1 MTSPIGLRAL
11 RALAV
16 LAVVAMALD
25 LPLRPAAPVAPWVA
39 LDVSASWRT
48 QDSSAWGAALRVVD
62 SARAAGADTL
72 LLLGDSVRADAP
84 PAIPADRASRVAPLV
99 NAAVALGRPVIL
111 VTDGRIA
118 DPERLAQLPAGSAV
132 RVIEMAAPRDAAI
145 ASLVAPGG
153 ALGGDTIGVDII
165 VRAGAAG
172 SGTRALT
179 LRLSERV
186 VETVTIPALEAYA
199 EHAVSISVGVPAVDG
214 ATMLTA
220 SLESAAEDRVPAN
233 DSAESPLLISG
244 AIAAVF
250 VSTSP
255 DQDARYLLGA
265 LRSTR
270 RGPVQGFW
278 RVAPGEWRTDGAMR
292 PVSEASV
299 RDALGTAPM
308 AVLHGDTALFGSPR
322 TLTTGRLVLV
332 APPPPGEDQ
341 YPVGAGESPIV
352 AALAGIPWDSLP
364 PLDVAASREEGF
376 AAVRSRRARRFDE
389 RVVVRLVDGPRRIA
403 LVPAAGFGRWRLRGG
418 RSAEAFDALWG
429 SLFDWVGAERASDEG
444 VDPRPAR
451 DASEL
456 VPRRPT
462 VADGPVGAGRQ
473 MASAPRAG
481 TAWWLAVIAVLA
493 LCAEWIWRRRV
504 GLR

>member
-179 LRLSERV
+179 LRLRDRKSV
-186 VETVTIPALEAYA
+186 V
-199 EHAVSISVGVPAVDG
+199 
-214 ATMLTA
+214 
-220 SLESAAEDRVPAN
+220 
-233 DSAESPLLISG
+233 
-244 AIAAVF
+244 
-250 VSTSP
+250 
-255 DQDARYLLGA
+255 
-265 LRSTR
+265 
-270 RGPVQGFW
+270 
-278 RVAPGEWRTDGAMR
+278 
-292 PVSEASV
+292 
-299 RDALGTAPM
+299 
-308 AVLHGDTALFGSPR
+308 
-322 TLTTGRLVLV
+322 
-332 APPPPGEDQ
+332 
-341 YPVGAGESPIV
+341 
-352 AALAGIPWDSLP
+352 
-364 PLDVAASREEGF
+364 
-376 AAVRSRRARRFDE
+376 
-389 RVVVRLVDGPRRIA
+389 
-403 LVPAAGFGRWRLRGG
+403 
-418 RSAEAFDALWG
+418 
-429 SLFDWVGAERASDEG
+429 
-444 VDPRPAR
+444 
-451 DASEL
+451 
-456 VPRRPT
+456 
-462 VADGPVGAGRQ
+462 
-473 MASAPRAG
+473 
-481 TAWWLAVIAVLA
+481 
-493 LCAEWIWRRRV
+493 
-504 GLR
+504 

>member
-1 MTSPIGLRAL
+1 MTAPAGLRAL

-25 LPLRPAAPVAPWVA
+25 LPLGPAVPVTPWVA

-48 QDSSAWGAALRVVD
+48 QEASAWRAALGVVD

-72 LLLGDSVRADAP
+72 LLLGDSLRAGTP
-84 PAIPADRASRVAPLV
+84 PADPADRASRVAPLV
-99 NAAVALGRPVIL
+99 DAAVALGRPVLL

-118 DPERLAQLPAGSAV
+118 DPERLPQLPAGSVV
-132 RVIEMAAPRDAAI
+132 RVIETAGPRDAAI
-145 ASLVAPGG
+145 AALAAPGG
-153 ALGGDTIGVDII
+153 ALGGDTIAVDVI

-172 SGTRALT
+172 SVPRTLT
-179 LRLSERV
+179 LRLGERV
-186 VETVTIPALEAYA
+186 VRTVAIPALEGYA
-199 EHAVSISVGVPAVDG
+199 EHAVSVPVEVPTVDG
-214 ATMLTA
+214 ATSLGA
-220 SLESAAEDRVPAN
+220 SLEPVADDRVPAN
-233 DSAESPLLISG
+233 DSAAAPLLVSG

-250 VSTSP
+250 VSTTP
-255 DQDARYLLGA
+255 DQDARYLLAA
-265 LRSTR
+265 LRGTR

-299 RDALGTAPM
+299 RQAVGTTPM
-308 AVLHGDTALFGSPR
+308 AVLHGDTALFGAPR
-322 TLTTGRLVLV
+322 TLTSGRLVLV

-341 YPVGAGESPIV
+341 YPVGAGESPIG

-364 PLDVAASREEGF
+364 PLDVGVSREEGF

-389 RVVVRLVDGPRRIA
+389 RVIVRLVDGPRRIA

-429 SLFDWVGAERASDEG
+429 SLFDWVGADTASYASA
-444 VDPRPAR
+444 DPRGAR
-451 DASEL
+451 DLTEL

-462 VADGPVGAGRQ
+462 VADGAVGDGRP
-473 MASAPRAG
+473 MAAAPRAG
-481 TAWWLAVIAVLA
+481 TAWWLALIAVLA

>member
-1 MTSPIGLRAL
+1 MTSPVGLRAL

-16 LAVVAMALD
+16 LAVLAMALD
-25 LPLRPAAPVAPWVA
+25 LPLGPAVPVAPWVG

-48 QDSSAWGAALRVVD
+48 QDTSAWREAVRLVD
-62 SARAAGADTL
+62 SVRAAGADSL
-72 LLLGDSVRADAP
+72 LLVGDSVRTGEIPVAP
-84 PAIPADRASRVAPLV
+84 SDRASRVAPLV
-99 NAAVALGRPVIL
+99 DAAIALGRPVVL
-111 VTDGRIA
+111 LTDGRLD
-118 DPERLAQLPAGSAV
+118 DPERLTRLPAGSVV
-132 RVIEMAAPRDAAI
+132 RVIETAAAPDAAI
-145 ASLVAPGG
+145 AALTAPGG
-153 ALGGDTIGVDII
+153 ALGGDTIDVGVV

-172 SGTRALT
+172 SGPRTLA
-179 LRLSERV
+179 LRLGDRV
-186 VETVTIPALEAYA
+186 VGTAAIPLLDAYA
-199 EHAVSISVGVPAVDG
+199 EHAVTLPVAVPAGDG
-214 ATMLTA
+214 ATTLGA
-220 SLESAAEDRVPAN
+220 SLESTAEDRVPAN
-233 DSAESPLLISG
+233 DAVRSPLLVSG

-250 VSTSP
+250 VSTAP
-255 DQDARYLLGA
+255 DQDARYLLAA

-292 PVSEASV
+292 PVPEAAV
-299 RDALGTAPM
+299 REAMRAAPM
-308 AVLHGDTALFGSPR
+308 AVVHGDTALFGAPR
-322 TLTTGRLVLV
+322 EVTTGRLVLV

-341 YPVGAGESPIV
+341 YPVGVGESPIV
-352 AALAGIPWDSLP
+352 AALTGIPWDSLP
-364 PLDVAASREEGF
+364 PLDVAATREEGF

-403 LVPAAGFGRWRLRGG
+403 IVPAAGFGRWRLRGG

-429 SLFDWVGAERASDEG
+429 SVFDWVGADTATGAAIGPVAAADRA
-444 VDPRPAR
+444 
-451 DASEL
+451 EL

-462 VADGPVGAGRQ
+462 VVEGMVGDGRP

-481 TAWWLAVIAVLA
+481 TAWWLAAIAVLA